1 MNNHNELARA
11 NGRIGK
17 HVDIGRPGVPTARL
31 FVFTLIFALAIL
43 GCGGVD
49 TIWSTQLR
57 SPDGRWLASAETVE
71 KGGFGTASLETSV
84 DLKWTDGSES
94 PKDILVLIHDP
105 YSASKSINLSMKW
118 VTPSHLDVSYT
129 GKASV
134 ALQVVKY
141 GDVDI
146 SLHDRS
152 IMRDNNQQ

>member
-1 MNNHNELARA
+1 MNVNAGTAGRLTAGHSTVRA
-11 NGRIGK
+11 NGTFLIA
-17 HVDIGRPGVPTARL
+17 V
-31 FVFTLIFALAIL
+31 IFALAIL
-43 GCGGVD
+43 GCGGED

-57 SPDGRWLASAETVE
+57 SPDGRWLASAETTE
-71 KGGFGTASLETSV
+71 NSGFLTDSLETSV
-84 DLKWTDGSES
+84 DLKWTSGSQS

-118 VTPSHLDVSYT
+118 VTPSHLDVTYT

-146 SLHDRS
+146 SLHGPS
-152 IMRDNNQQ
+152 GP